1 MEPLQIINFLAFG
14 TELGIEVDNEII
26 EIEGPVIEAVVNED
40 NNEII
45 DASSE
50 KESDDNNV
58 DDASED
64 VELLTPDFDC
74 PAAGLYPSPTNCGQY
89 YQCTAEKTVTITFIF
104 YTINFYTYISAFC
117 LHMR

>member
-1 MEPLQIINFLAFG
+1 MIQ
-14 TELGIEVDNEII
+14 
-26 EIEGPVIEAVVNED
+26 AVVNED

-50 KESDDNNV
+50 KEPDDNDV

-64 VELLTPDFDC
+64 VELLAPDFDC

-104 YTINFYTYISAFC
+104 LHHLFLNLHFSLLSSHALTVSTMTPISRLATG
-117 LHMR
+117 LTQ